1 MPVNRKLPPDDEMIA
16 LYRSGMSCGEIGE
29 RYGCG
34 AKSAC
39 SLLRRIGE
47 PRRSLSEAAKTAG
60 ARGRAKGRFARR
72 NVPWNK
78 GLTGTHFSPETEFYK
93 GQKPHISYLVGT
105 TRVRIR
111 RRNGKLHSAR
121 AYVKI
126 SQPSRWRLRCHV
138 NWEAEHG
145 PIPRGMLI
153 RHRSADGMDDRPSN
167 LVLVSR
173 VEHLMMTR
181 RECEDTRR
189 ARASKATKRR
199 WADYRRD
206 AALAAGSSS

>member
-1 MPVNRKLPPDDEMIA
+1 MPANRKLPPDDEMIA

-29 RYGCG
+29 HYGCG

-47 PRRSLSEAAKTAG
+47 PRRSLSEAARLAG
-60 ARGRAKGRFARR
+60 TRGRAKGRFTKR

-78 GLTGTHFSPETEFYK
+78 GLTGTHFSPETEF
-93 GQKPHISYLVGT
+93 KPGHASNNRYPIGT
-105 TRVRIR
+105 VRVRIR
-111 RRNGKLHSAR
+111 RRGGKLHHAR
-121 AYVKI
+121 AYVKVG
-126 SQPSRWRLRCHV
+126 QPSRWRLRCRV

-153 RHRSADGMDDRPSN
+153 RHRSADGMDDRLSN
-167 LVLVSR
+167 LVLANR
-173 VEHLMMTR
+173 AEHLTMSR

-199 WADYRRD
+199 WANYRCD
-206 AALAAGSSS
+206 AALAAINS